1 VGRRWTLD
9 HTYAL
14 VARALLTSWLIGCL
28 IAAVSG
34 FFPPLDLAG
43 HLVFG
48 VVLFVGLRKLH
59 RRIDAR
65 QPVPAR

>member
-1 VGRRWTLD
+1 
-9 HTYAL
+9 
-14 VARALLTSWLIGCL
+14 
-28 IAAVSG
+28 VSG

-65 QPVPAR
+65 EPVPAR